1 MCDRIIKVTNKK
13 TYTLE
18 IDKNAVTPELNTELF
33 EMIIKW
39 CRDKGCEDKIQFYQH
54 STRPNDLFVSVEGG
68 EWIEHKD
75 RYVLYLTIKKESLK
89 LENANEDLIQI

>member
-1 MCDRIIKVTNKK
+1 MCDRIIKVTDKK

-33 EMIIKW
+33 EMIISW
-39 CRDKGCEDKIQFYQH
+39 CRSKGCEDKIQFYQH

-89 LENANEDLIQI
+89 IVNAETDEDIF

>member
-1 MCDRIIKVTNKK
+1 MCDKIIKVVNKK
-13 TYTLE
+13 IYILE
-18 IDKNAVTPELNTELF
+18 INKEAVTPELNTELF

-54 STRPNDLFVSVEGG
+54 TSRPNDLVVSVKGG

-75 RYVLYLTIKKESLK
+75 RYVLYLIIKKEHLK
-89 LENANEDLIQI
+89 LISTQTDEDIF

>member
-1 MCDRIIKVTNKK
+1 MCDKIIKVVDKK

-18 IDKNAVTPELNTELF
+18 INKDAVTPELNTELF
-33 EMIIKW
+33 EMIIKQ
-39 CRDKGCEDKIQFYQH
+39 CRDKGCENKIQFYQN

-75 RYVLYLTIKKESLK
+75 RYVLYLTIKNEYLK
-89 LENANEDLIQI
+89 LENANEDLV

>member
-1 MCDRIIKVTNKK
+1 MCDKIIKVVDKK

-18 IDKNAVTPELNTELF
+18 INKDAVTPELNAELC

-39 CRDKGCEDKIQFYQH
+39 CRDKGCEDTIQFYQH
-54 STRPNDLFVSVEGG
+54 AMIPNDLSVSVEGG
-68 EWIEHKD
+68 EWIEHKN

-89 LENANEDLIQI
+89 LIKTQTDEDIF

>member
-1 MCDRIIKVTNKK
+1 MCDKIIKVVDKK

-18 IDKNAVTPELNTELF
+18 ISKDAVTPELNPELF

-39 CRDKGCEDKIQFYQH
+39 CRDKGCESDIQFYQH
-54 STRPNDLFVSVEGG
+54 AMIPNDLSVSVEDG

-75 RYVLYLTIKKESLK
+75 HYVFYLTVKKESLK
-89 LENANEDLIQI
+89 LVNAQTDEDIF